1 MVENKT
7 VVEGYNMKKFKCVVI
22 DGINSN
28 REKRDT
34 CPFLLVT
41 EKNARQWGE
50 VRKGDRREVAI
61 KRSFDYMHELQELI
75 YHDTIIFP

>member
-7 VVEGYNMKKFKCVVI
+7 VVEGYNIEKLKCVVI

-41 EKNARQWGE
+41 EKNARQ
-50 VRKGDRREVAI
+50 
-61 KRSFDYMHELQELI
+61 
-75 YHDTIIFP
+75 